1 MDIFRQQT
9 LDRSS
14 PTNHG
19 LTYKLEEETVMIG
32 EIRQFKGL
40 PVSSGIY
47 EGNVKVL
54 RSNADFDKVCEGDII
69 VVYASSP
76 AWTVPLLKAGALI
89 AEVGG
94 ILCHTAI
101 IAREIG
107 VPGIVNIE
115 NITNILEDGDRITVN
130 GEAGEINVLS

>member
-1 MDIFRQQT
+1 MGNVIK
-9 LDRSS
+9 
-14 PTNHG
+14 
-19 LTYKLEEETVMIG
+19 TYKGLAVS
-32 EIRQFKGL
+32 KGK
-40 PVSSGIY
+40 Y
-47 EGNVKVL
+47 EGTVKVL
-54 RSNADFDKVCEGDII
+54 KSTADFSKVEDGDIL

-76 AWTVPLLKAGALI
+76 AWTVPLLKSGALI

-115 NITNILEDGDRITVN
+115 NITALLNDGDKVMVD
-130 GEAGEINVLS
+130 GEVGEINVLG

>member
-1 MDIFRQQT
+1 MPNE
-9 LDRSS
+9 L
-14 PTNHG
+14 
-19 LTYKLEEETVMIG
+19 K
-32 EIRQFKGL
+32 QFKGL
-40 PVSSGIY
+40 PVSNGTY
-47 EGNVKVL
+47 EGIVKVL
-54 RSNADFDKVCEGDII
+54 KSTADFEKVDEGDII
-69 VVYASSP
+69 VVNASSP

-115 NITNILEDGDRITVN
+115 NITNILKDGDRVVVN
-130 GEAGEINVLS
+130 GKEGIINVLD

>member
-1 MDIFRQQT
+1 MSGIIN
-9 LDRSS
+9 S
-14 PTNHG
+14 
-19 LTYKLEEETVMIG
+19 YA
-32 EIRQFKGL
+32 GL
-40 PVSSGIY
+40 PVSRGIY
-47 EGNVKVL
+47 EGIVKVIE
-54 RSNADFDKVCEGDII
+54 STQDFDKVQEGDII

-107 VPGIVNIE
+107 VPAIVNIE
-115 NITNILEDGDRITVN
+115 NVSKLLHDGDRIVVN
-130 GEAGEINVLS
+130 GEVGEINVLL

>member
-1 MDIFRQQT
+1 MADIVRKYT
-9 LDRSS
+9 
-14 PTNHG
+14 
-19 LTYKLEEETVMIG
+19 
-32 EIRQFKGL
+32 GL
-40 PVSSGIY
+40 PVAKGIY
-47 EGNVKVL
+47 EGTVKIVT
-54 RSNADFDKVCEGDII
+54 STQDFGKVQDGDII

-107 VPGIVNIE
+107 VPAIVNIE
-115 NITNILEDGDRITVN
+115 QATRLLHDGDHIVVN

>member
-1 MDIFRQQT
+1 MSTDT
-9 LDRSS
+9 
-14 PTNHG
+14 
-19 LTYKLEEETVMIG
+19 K
-32 EIRQFKGL
+32 QFKGL
-40 PVSSGIY
+40 PVSSGTY
-47 EGNVKVL
+47 EGVVKVL
-54 RSNADFDKVCEGDII
+54 KTTADFGKVEEGDVI

-101 IAREIG
+101 VAREIG

-115 NITNILEDGDRITVN
+115 NITNTLQDGIRVVVN
-130 GEAGEINVLS
+130 GEEGTLNVLD

>member
-1 MDIFRQQT
+1 M
-9 LDRSS
+9 
-14 PTNHG
+14 P
-19 LTYKLEEETVMIG
+19 EET
-32 EIRQFKGL
+32 RQFKGL
-40 PVSSGIY
+40 AVSSGTY
-47 EGNVKVL
+47 EGVAKILKNT
-54 RSNADFDKVCEGDII
+54 ADFGKVEEGDVI

-101 IAREIG
+101 VAREIG

-115 NITNILEDGDRITVN
+115 NITNILKDGDRIVVN
-130 GEAGEINVLS
+130 GEEGILNVLD

>member
-1 MDIFRQQT
+1 MAE
-9 LDRSS
+9 S
-14 PTNHG
+14 PKAFSG
-19 LTYKLEEETVMIG
+19 LA
-32 EIRQFKGL
+32 
-40 PVSSGIY
+40 VSNGVY
-47 EGNVKVL
+47 EGHVKVL
-54 RSNADFDKVCEGDII
+54 HSTADFDKVCEGDVI

-107 VPGIVNIE
+107 VPGVVNIE
-115 NITNILEDGDRITVN
+115 NITNSLTDGMLVKVN
-130 GEAGEINVLS
+130 GKEGLVDVLN

>member
-1 MDIFRQQT
+1 M
-9 LDRSS
+9 SS
-14 PTNHG
+14 IINSYT
-19 LTYKLEEETVMIG
+19 
-32 EIRQFKGL
+32 GL
-40 PVSSGIY
+40 PVSKGIY
-47 EGNVKVL
+47 EGIVKVL
-54 RSNADFDKVCEGDII
+54 ESTQDFGKVQEGDVI

-107 VPGIVNIE
+107 VPAIVNIE
-115 NITNILEDGDRITVN
+115 NVTKLLHDGDRIVVN
-130 GEAGEINVLS
+130 GEVGEINVLG

>member
-1 MDIFRQQT
+1 M
-9 LDRSS
+9 S
-14 PTNHG
+14 
-19 LTYKLEEETVMIG
+19 LETK
-32 EIRQFKGL
+32 QFKGL
-40 PVSSGIY
+40 PVSSGTY
-47 EGNVKVL
+47 EGVVKVL
-54 RSNADFDKVCEGDII
+54 KTTADFGKVEEGDVI

-101 IAREIG
+101 VAREIG

-115 NITNILEDGDRITVN
+115 NITNTLKDGDRVAVN
-130 GEAGEINVLS
+130 GEEGILNVLD

>member
-1 MDIFRQQT
+1 MIK
-9 LDRSS
+9 
-14 PTNHG
+14 
-19 LTYKLEEETVMIG
+19 KLNGVA
-32 EIRQFKGL
+32 
-40 PVSSGIY
+40 VSSGLY
-47 EGNVKVL
+47 EGQVKIVL
-54 RSNADFDKVCEGDII
+54 DIKDFNKVEEGDVL

-107 VPGIVNIE
+107 VPAIVNVE
-115 NITNILEDGDRITVN
+115 SITKILTDGQRVLVN
-130 GEAGEINVLS
+130 GESGELYVFE

>member
-1 MDIFRQQT
+1 MST
-9 LDRSS
+9 
-14 PTNHG
+14 
-19 LTYKLEEETVMIG
+19 ETK
-32 EIRQFKGL
+32 QFKGL
-40 PVSSGIY
+40 PVSNGIY
-47 EGNVKVL
+47 EGVVKVL
-54 RSNADFDKVCEGDII
+54 KTTADFDKVEEGDVI

-115 NITNILEDGDRITVN
+115 NITNTLRDGSRVVVN
-130 GEAGEINVLS
+130 GEEGTINVLG

>member
-1 MDIFRQQT
+1 MA
-9 LDRSS
+9 
-14 PTNHG
+14 
-19 LTYKLEEETVMIG
+19 ETPKT
-32 EIRQFKGL
+32 FKGL
-40 PVSSGIY
+40 AVSNGTH
-47 EGNVKVL
+47 EGHVKVL
-54 RSNADFDKVCEGDII
+54 RSTADFDKVCEGDVI

-107 VPGIVNIE
+107 VPGVVNIE
-115 NITNILEDGDRITVN
+115 NITNSLIDGMLIKVDGKEGKV
-130 GEAGEINVLS
+130 NVLD